1 MKGKILSSAIVVIM
15 VIGSF
20 GAVGEHIADYIDVA
34 AEEANQ
40 MITADISFV
49 IVDIR
54 DREAYDNGHINRAIS
69 IPFLE
74 CSECFLLKLNKYKNE
89 NIFVYGDDVD
99 LSELSCRYLVENDFS
114 DVYHLVDG
122 IAAWVSGGF
131 ALTESSSEGSS
142 SSTGLSSEDIA
153 ALQKQGDEKGW
164 TFTVGENSATDYSL
178 NELCGL
184 VEPDNWWVDAPFDPC
199 TSRGNL
205 PDYYDWRDY
214 GGCTPVKNQGSCGS
228 CWAFAT
234 VGPLECNIL
243 IKDGAEEDLSEQ
255 WLVSCNRDGYG
266 CNGGWWAHDYHQ
278 WKTDPCGGTGA
289 VLEAEFPYVGYDA
302 PCDCPYPHEYL
313 IDDWAFIGSSQGIPP
328 VDSIK
333 QAIMDYGPVS
343 VAVYANAAMQ
353 AYNGGIFNGC
363 ENEDVNHAVVLAGW
377 DDNQGS
383 NGVWFMRNSWGTGWG
398 EDGGYMRIPYG
409 CSNIGYSANYIDY
422 TSSGGGNKQVDI
434 EVHRITNDPDEG
446 DFDEIDE
453 WWDLRGGIK
462 PEWYYRVGVD
472 ADGDTR
478 YQYNYNRDYDGWWIF
493 EWISEHTWDAQQVHI
508 FHVDDTTIE
517 FTIKLM
523 DDDVLSGDDLADVS
537 AYPGGGEDN
546 DISDKR
552 AAIYHGTY
560 NLETNTLTGDSV
572 GDDGGYKTTIGDG
585 INNAK
590 VWFKITDDYDLEAD
604 LDAHGELTWVR
615 APPGSTVTGSFTV
628 ENIGDPGSEL
638 DWEVTEWPSW
648 GSWDFDP
655 KSGNNLKP
663 EDGEFTVNV
672 EVVAPDQQNQGYGGE
687 VKIVNKH
694 DSGDFDIIEVSLT
707 TPKNR
712 LVSYPL
718 LLRLLERFPH
728 AFPLL
733 RYLLQV

>member
-1 MKGKILSSAIVVIM
+1 MKGKILSLAIIVIM

-20 GAVGEHIADYIDVA
+20 GASVSACDCDKTEQTV
-34 AEEANQ
+34 
-40 MITADISFV
+40 
-49 IVDIR
+49 
-54 DREAYDNGHINRAIS
+54 
-69 IPFLE
+69 
-74 CSECFLLKLNKYKNE
+74 
-89 NIFVYGDDVD
+89 
-99 LSELSCRYLVENDFS
+99 VENEET
-114 DVYHLVDG
+114 
-122 IAAWVSGGF
+122 ITGG
-131 ALTESSSEGSS
+131 LT
-142 SSTGLSSEDIA
+142 SEDIA
-153 ALQKQGDEKGW
+153 ALKNQGDEEGW

-178 NELCGL
+178 DELCGL

-243 IKDGAEEDLSEQ
+243 IKDGAEVDLSEQ

-328 VDSIK
+328 IDSIK

-343 VAVYANAAMQ
+343 VAVFANAAMQ
-353 AYNGGIFNGC
+353 AYNGGIFSGC
-363 ENEDVNHAVVLAGW
+363 ENGDVNHAVVLVGW

-383 NGVWFMRNSWGTGWG
+383 NGVWFMRNSWGQGWG

-422 TSSGGGNKQVDI
+422 TSSGGGDKQVDI
-434 EVHRITNDPDEG
+434 EIHRITNDPDEG

-472 ADGDTR
+472 ADGQTR
-478 YQYNYNRDYDGWWIF
+478 HQYNYNRDFDGWWIF
-493 EWISEHTWDAQQVHI
+493 QWISEHTWDAQQVHI
-508 FHVDDTTIE
+508 FHVDDTIIE

-560 NLETNTLTGDSV
+560 NLETNVLTGDSV

-590 VWFKITDDYDLEAD
+590 VWFKITDDYELPTDPD
-604 LDAHGELTWVR
+604 LDAHGELVWVR
-615 APPGSTVTGSFTV
+615 VPPGSIVTGSFTV

-672 EVVAPDQQNQGYGGE
+672 EVVAPDQQNQGYSGE

-712 LVSYPL
+712 LASYPL